1 VTTKTTIKV
10 FLVQMLMQVAIV
22 VALFPGSRIEEMSV
36 GERELTRSIMGERYA
51 AWAAKHTSGWYDG
64 LIVDSGIYSGAY
76 RMLLPTAEEK
86 ERSRGLEQLGE
97 RGWFPYVESRL
108 DAVFT
113 ILYHVIY
120 RVTLITAWAPYLL
133 ILVIP
138 SIWDGMM
145 LWRARQT
152 GFFFNSPMVH
162 RYSLRG
168 AGFGLWALLVL
179 LFWPTAVNPLLIPAL
194 MAFIAW
200 SVGNIATHM
209 PKRL

>member
-1 VTTKTTIKV
+1 MTAERTIKV
-10 FLVQMLMQVAIV
+10 FLVQMLIQIAIV
-22 VALFPGSRIEEMSV
+22 VALFPGNRIKDMSV
-36 GERELTRSIMGERYA
+36 GERRLTLSIMGEGYA
-51 AWAAKHTSGWYDG
+51 TWAGERTGAWYDR
-64 LIVDSGIYSGAY
+64 LVVDSGIYSGAY
-76 RMLLPTAEEK
+76 RMMLPTAEEK
-86 ERSRGLEQLGE
+86 ERSRGLEHLGE

-120 RVTLITAWAPYLL
+120 RLALITAWAPYLL
-133 ILVIP
+133 ILAVP

-152 GFFFNSPMVH
+152 GFFFNSPIVH

-168 AGFGLWALLVL
+168 VGLGLWALLAL
-179 LFWPTAVNPLLIPAL
+179 LFWPTAVNPLVIPAL

-200 SVGNIATHM
+200 SVGNVATHM